1 MAVQLIDFRSI
12 TKAQRAAASEVL
24 RTALAHLASGY
35 QGAGEAEA
43 EVDLRWNDDDWL
55 GYAALE
61 AGRLVGWVGAIRTY
75 SHGWELHPLVVAPDR
90 QRHGIGSAM
99 IAGIE
104 ARARREGVLTMFLGT
119 DDEHGGTTA
128 YGLDLWTDLA
138 RHTATVGP
146 SARGH
151 ALTFYRRHG
160 YQVIGLLPDVN
171 GPGRPDILMAKRQ

>member
-1 MAVQLIDFRSI
+1 MARLVDFRSI
-12 TKAQRAAASEVL
+12 TPLQRTTAAEVL
-24 RTALAHLASGY
+24 RSALAHLPSGY

-43 EVDLRWNDDDWL
+43 ELELRWNDDEWL

-61 AGRLVGWVGAIRTY
+61 GERLVGWVGAIRTY

-90 QRHGIGSAM
+90 QRDGIGSAM
-99 IAGIE
+99 VAEIE

-128 YGLDLWTDLA
+128 FGLDLWADLA
-138 RHTATVGP
+138 RHTATLGP

-171 GPGRPDILMAKRQ
+171 GSGRPDILMAKRL

>member
-1 MAVQLIDFRSI
+1 MAVELVDFRSI
-12 TKAQRAAASEVL
+12 PKAQRSAASEIL
-24 RTALAHLASGY
+24 RTALAHLPSGY

-43 EVDLRWNDDDWL
+43 EVDLRWNDGDWL

-61 AGRLVGWVGAIRTY
+61 AERLVGWVGAIRTY

-90 QRHGIGSAM
+90 QRLGIGSAM
-99 IAGIE
+99 IAAIE
-104 ARARREGVLTMFLGT
+104 ARARQDGVLTMFLGT

-128 YGLDLWTDLA
+128 FGLDLWPDLA
-138 RHTATVGP
+138 RHTAALGP

-171 GPGRPDILMAKRQ
+171 GAGRPDIMMAKRL